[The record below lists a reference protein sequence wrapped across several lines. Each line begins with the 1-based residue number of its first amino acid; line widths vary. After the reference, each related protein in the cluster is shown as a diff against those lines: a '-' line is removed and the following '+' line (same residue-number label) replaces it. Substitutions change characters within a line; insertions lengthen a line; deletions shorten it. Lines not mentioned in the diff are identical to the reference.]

1 VKNPKNT
8 LLCSVA
14 ASSVFAFCAG
24 ATAQTTQSGDSTQ
37 LEEVVVTAEK
47 REENVQ
53 KVAASVSVIDAANL
67 EARGIVDLR
76 GLSNLLPMAQ
86 LNMEG
91 ATTQI
96 FIRGIGQTSD
106 SDTNSPAVAANIDGI
121 YTPRF
126 VLSSSL
132 FDVSQIEVLSGP
144 QGTLYGR
151 NAAGGAVNVTT
162 KLPTDQ
168 FVDEGFVEVGNYR
181 TAHLFNALNVPVS
194 NDLQLRLAVDSN
206 NHDGYLTNGQDDLDT
221 IAARLVALYKPQD
234 DLSVVFRGEYQNA
247 AGNGSSSI
255 LAPLLNTQ
263 NPWYQ
268 PSIPGEHFFN
278 QETVY
283 KAGADIKY
291 DLGGPQNIT
300 LTYMPAY
307 IDYWFEFNIPI
318 GQPVQYFPNPG
329 VPGNP
334 LAGFYATLNVHDDAK
349 QITNEFR
356 VNGGDHNLKWIF
368 GLYQLYFGVSAPGL
382 ASFNIGNPTVF
393 SGGPAQPYA
402 FATGGGETYDIVT
415 DRSYAGFGEVTYSV
429 LDNLRLTGGLRYSYD
444 DDSTHGVS
452 QELIPVAGIALPP
465 SAYSL
470 ALSDHRVDWKGG
482 VEFDLDATSMA
493 YATVQTGFI
502 DGGFN
507 IDASTSSA
515 STFKPETLLAY
526 TAGIKNRFFDGALQL
541 NAEAFYYDYKDLQ
554 VSAFNV
560 STGSN
565 DQYNVP
571 KSEIHGL
578 QVDSIYR
585 PFSRTTF
592 DANVGLLR
600 AVITSGVLPPIAV
613 YSCGVPGA
621 IPAYLCSPNSLINYK
636 GQTLPNSPT
645 VSASM
650 GLTQQW
656 DLPNGGLIEGRAAT
670 HYEAST
676 WALFEHLQGLEKPA
690 YTKTDLSLSY
700 HLPNNG
706 WRVGLWVKNV
716 ENTATR
722 VTPAT
727 TNVYGL
733 QTWFLDP
740 PRTYGLRID
749 YKFD

>member
-1 VKNPKNT
+1 VKNRKNAP
-8 LLCSVA
+8 LCGVA
-14 ASSVFAFCAG
+14 ASSVLAFCSG
-24 ATAQTTQSGDSTQ
+24 ATAQTTQSNDSSQ
-37 LEEVVVTAEK
+37 IEEIVVTAEK

-91 ATTQI
+91 STTQI

-106 SDTNSPAVAANIDGI
+106 SDTNSPAVAANIDGV

-168 FVDEGFVEVGNYR
+168 FENVGFVEVGNYR
-181 TAHLFNALNVPVS
+181 SEHIFNALNVPVS
-194 NDLQLRLAVDSN
+194 NDLQIRAAVDSN
-206 NHDGYLTNGQDDLDT
+206 SHNGYITNGQDDLDT
-221 IAARLVALYKPQD
+221 IAARLVAQYKPQD
-234 DLSVVFRGEYQNA
+234 NFSMVLRGEYQNA
-247 AGNGSSSI
+247 GGKGSSSI
-255 LAPLLNTQ
+255 LAPLLDSQ

-268 PSIPGEHFFN
+268 PTVPGEHFFN
-278 QETVY
+278 KERVY
-283 KAGADIKY
+283 KASAEFKY
-291 DLGGPQNIT
+291 DVGGPQNIT
-300 LTYMPAY
+300 LTYIPAY
-307 IDYWFEFNIPI
+307 IDYWFHFNIPI
-318 GQPVQYFPNPG
+318 GQPVAYFPNPG
-329 VPGNP
+329 VPDNP
-334 LAGFYATLNVHDDAK
+334 LAGFYATLDVHDSAR

-356 VNGGDHNLKWIF
+356 VNGGDRNLKWIF
-368 GLYQLYFGVSAPGL
+368 GLYQLHLGVSAPGL
-382 ASFNIGNPTVF
+382 ASFDVGNPAVY

-402 FATGGGETYDIVT
+402 FATGGGETYDVVT
-415 DRSYAGFGEVTYSV
+415 NRAYAGFGEGTYSIT
-429 LDNLRLTGGLRYSYD
+429 DNLRLTAGVRYSYD
-444 DDSTHGVS
+444 DDATHGIS
-452 QELIPVAGIALPP
+452 QEFVPIAGITLPP
-465 SAYSL
+465 SAYNL

-482 VEFDLDATSMA
+482 VEFDVAPTSMA
-493 YATVQTGFI
+493 YVTVQTGFI

-515 STFKPETLLAY
+515 SSFKPETLLAY
-526 TAGIKNRFFDGALQL
+526 TAGIKNRLFGGALQL

-560 STGSN
+560 STGGN

-571 KSEIHGL
+571 RSEIHGL
-578 QVDSIYR
+578 QLDGIYR
-585 PFSRTTF
+585 VSPHTNF
-592 DANVGLLR
+592 DANIGWLR

-621 IPAYLCSPNSLINYK
+621 IPAELCSPNSLINYK

-645 VSASM
+645 ISGSM

-656 DLPNGGLIEGRAAT
+656 DLPTGGFVEGRVAT
-670 HYEAST
+670 HYESST
-676 WALFEHLQGLEKPA
+676 WAFFAHLQGLEKPA
-690 YTKTDLSLSY
+690 YTKTDLSLTY
-700 HLPNNG
+700 HLPTNG
-706 WRVGLWVKNV
+706 WRFGLWVKNI

-740 PRTYGLRID
+740 PRTFGLRLD
-749 YKFD
+749 YKF